1 MPLTSMTGFGAGQAS
16 SDAWRIEVELSSVN
30 RRQFDCTFS
39 LPRELAALEA
49 QALAAVRRSIRRGYL
64 RGVVRLHGAANAD
77 ETSERAILRRRIA
90 MLRQTAAELGLRDD
104 LAASALLQLLPE
116 GPGAPD
122 AAAPQAQAIAPLLES
137 AIARALDALATMRR
151 TEGAA
156 LEADL
161 RTRLRSLRGV
171 LKQLR
176 DRAPESVA
184 EIRAA
189 MLRRLQEV
197 APPFPPDDPCLLR
210 ELALLADRC
219 DISEELTRLDSHLDQ
234 AEALLESSEP
244 CGRTFDFLC
253 QELFREI
260 NTAGSKASD
269 ALLARLVI
277 RFKSEL
283 EAIREQIQNLE

>member
-176 DRAPESVA
+176 IGQTVVNNAVGAADEVQAFDR
-184 EIRAA
+184 
-189 MLRRLQEV
+189 
-197 APPFPPDDPCLLR
+197 
-210 ELALLADRC
+210 
-219 DISEELTRLDSHLDQ
+219 DQ
-234 AEALLESSEP
+234 
-244 CGRTFDFLC
+244 
-253 QELFREI
+253 
-260 NTAGSKASD
+260 
-269 ALLARLVI
+269 
-277 RFKSEL
+277 
-283 EAIREQIQNLE
+283 